1 MLPVS
6 SSRRSLLFTALLCAV
21 AALTLTGCAE
31 SNLFGQLVNFWSLS
45 CCGTVVVILD
55 IIALV
60 ELAGSPRS
68 TGSKIGWAAV
78 VVIFPLLGCFL
89 YYLIGR

>member
-1 MLPVS
+1 MRTA
-6 SSRRSLLFTALLCAV
+6 RRSLPLTFLLAV

-31 SNLFGQLVNFWSLS
+31 GNLAGQVVNFWSLS
-45 CCGTVVVILD
+45 CCGTVLVILD

-78 VVIFPLLGCFL
+78 IILFPYLGCFL
-89 YYLIGR
+89 YYVFGR

>member
-1 MLPVS
+1 MRT
-6 SSRRSLLFTALLCAV
+6 SRRSLFLTVALSLS
-21 AALTLTGCAE
+21 ALTLTGCAE
-31 SNLFGQLVNFWSLS
+31 SNLVGQLVNFWSLS

-68 TGSKIGWAAV
+68 TGSKLLWAAIV
-78 VVIFPLLGCFL
+78 VVFPILGCFL
-89 YYLIGR
+89 YYLFGRE

>member
-1 MLPVS
+1 MK
-6 SSRRSLLFTALLCAV
+6 RRSLPLILLLTV
-21 AALTLTGCAE
+21 AALTLAGC
-31 SNLFGQLVNFWSLS
+31 SGGNLLDRVVNFWSLS

-68 TGSKIGWAAV
+68 TGRKLLWAAV
-78 VVIFPLLGCFL
+78 VVLFPYLGCLL
-89 YYLIGR
+89 YYLFGR

>member
-1 MLPVS
+1 MPTF
-6 SSRRSLLFTALLCAV
+6 RRSLPLVAFLLV
-21 AALTLTGCAE
+21 AALTLTGCAD
-31 SNLFGQLVNFWSLS
+31 SSLVGQVVNFWSLS
-45 CCGTVVVILD
+45 ICGTVLVILD

-78 VVIFPLLGCFL
+78 IVFFPYLGCFL
-89 YYLIGR
+89 YYIFGR